1 MMLFI
6 VLIAVVVTFLFWGV
20 VVLILRL
27 EVVLA
32 LLAMLILWMVA
43 PLLSYTVK
51 DIRARSNVQGKE

>member
-1 MMLFI
+1 